1 LIKTEPI
8 LVWLAPRVTP
18 DKLEMLSRAAIGYEP
33 MEPDDAA
40 RLRDRLQLELRAGRW
55 GEDLDCGDGERVA
68 GALCKLSTS
77 LALPGVADAMVFGG
91 VLVCQSIGRLN
102 GCFGQFD
109 MAAAYL
115 MEACEAIDDEE
126 LDRLV
131 LGLLRNWAS
140 TVGEFTDASL
150 LAECQVLAR
159 ILWRRCS
166 ELDRGRSWQIPLI
179 VSQWRDQN
187 ELSLIRLSECAFALR
202 RRAEPKVP
210 KYDI

>member
-1 LIKTEPI
+1 
-8 LVWLAPRVTP
+8 
-18 DKLEMLSRAAIGYEP
+18 MLSRAAIGYEP

-40 RLRDRLQLELRAGRW
+40 RLRDRLQLELRTGRW
-55 GEDLDCGDGERVA
+55 GEDLNCWDGERVA
-68 GALCKLSTS
+68 GALGVLSTS
-77 LALPGVADAMVFGG
+77 LTLPGVADAMVYGG

-102 GCFGQFD
+102 GDFGQFD
-109 MAAAYL
+109 IAAAYL

-126 LDRLV
+126 LDQIV

-159 ILWRRCS
+159 VLWRRCS
-166 ELDRGRSWQIPLI
+166 ELDRWKSAWAPLI
-179 VSQWRDQN
+179 PTQWRDQN
-187 ELSLIRLSECAFALR
+187 ELSLIRLNECAFVLR

-210 KYDI
+210 RFDI